1 MCPHEVDAKKTPRT
15 IGSRELKA
23 HLGEV
28 LRQVRERG
36 EEYAVTHRGRTIA
49 RIVPEE
55 PPAADEFDLDAW
67 WADVDRIGSELAQKW
82 PPGLTA
88 AQAIAEDRGRLD

>member
-1 MCPHEVDAKKTPRT
+1 MRT

-36 EEYAVTHRGRTIA
+36 EEYAVTHRGKTIA

-55 PPAADEFDLDAW
+55 PPAKAEFDLEAW
-67 WADVDRIGSELAQKW
+67 LAEGERIAREVAKTW
-82 PPGLTA
+82 PKGLSA
-88 AQAIAEDRGRLD
+88 AQAISEDRSRLD

>member
-1 MCPHEVDAKKTPRT
+1 MRT
-15 IGSRELKA
+15 IGSRQLKA

-36 EEYAVTHRGRTIA
+36 EEYAVTHRGKTIA

-55 PPAADEFDLDAW
+55 LPNKMVEFDWDAY
-67 WADVDRIGSELAQKW
+67 WAGVDEIGAELAKKW
-82 PPGLTA
+82 PKGVTA
-88 AQAIAEDRGRLD
+88 AQAISEDRNRLE